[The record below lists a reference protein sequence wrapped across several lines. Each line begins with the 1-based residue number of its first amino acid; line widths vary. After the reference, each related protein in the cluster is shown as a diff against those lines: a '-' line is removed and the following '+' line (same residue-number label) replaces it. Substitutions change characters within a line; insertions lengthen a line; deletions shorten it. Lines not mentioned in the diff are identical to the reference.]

1 MTIMLFEPK
10 IASSAELNI
19 ELAVPPGW
27 TYAPGDTIVGNVVR
41 KSHLITPHVNLKLS
55 LWGRTK
61 TKITQQYGENNQ
73 VYKAKWILFD
83 VHWHQLFR
91 GPVHVPGTENK
102 EDYWTVPF
110 AVDIPT
116 RPSESQVKCHL
127 QPESY
132 LPLDA
137 ASVALQML
145 PGSFANIRDAFYTP
159 AHGIIEYHLEAILT
173 YGYGGSTVSKRT
185 RQPIRLCH
193 TSIEPPL
200 TFYDFHRHSK
210 TLKVCSQ
217 RLTPGMHGARLSFG
231 QKTQKFFG
239 SSKVPTFAC
248 AVDINVP
255 KKVQM
260 DSELPIP
267 FTIKITPF
275 PNHISESIRDTT
287 QTIQIHS
294 IKLSLKAI
302 TDIRAPGWT
311 SRHHPHC
318 ESLTRKYDS
327 LSLLD
332 PENSPVMIPVGGKGD
347 KGDGSSETVDLG
359 SLLGLCLRSDGLH
372 KGNPPMR
379 NRPRIVYPD
388 FVSYLMKH
396 SNRLS
401 WEVSLSLAGGSEKVS
416 SSLPFKVLSEYSR
429 LL

>member
-1 MTIMLFEPK
+1 MPLYEPK
-10 IASSAELNI
+10 IAAREDLDI
-19 ELAVPPGW
+19 ELAAPFGW
-27 TYAPGDTIVGNVVR
+27 TYAPGDTIIGNVVR
-41 KSHLITPHVNLKLS
+41 KAHLITPHANLKLS

-61 TKITQQYGENNQ
+61 TKITEQYGQNRYE
-73 VYKAKWILFD
+73 YTAKWILLD
-83 VHWHQLFR
+83 AHWQQLFR
-91 GPVHVPGTENK
+91 GPLHVSGTGEK
-102 EDYWTVPF
+102 EDSWTVPF

-116 RPSESQVKCHL
+116 RPSESKLRCHV

-132 LPLDA
+132 LPLDE

-185 RQPIRLCH
+185 TKAITLCH

-200 TFYDFHRHSK
+200 TFYDLQRHSK

-217 RLTPGMHGARLSFG
+217 RLTPGMHDARLSFG
-231 QKTQKFFG
+231 QRTHKFFG
-239 SSKVPTFAC
+239 SSKVPSFAC

-260 DSELPIP
+260 DSPLPIP

-275 PNHISESIRDTT
+275 PNQISDSIRETT
-287 QTIQIHS
+287 QTIEVHS
-294 IKLSLKAI
+294 IKLSLKAT

-318 ESLTRKYDS
+318 DSLTRKYDS

-332 PENSPVMIPVGGKGD
+332 PENSPVVIPVGGKSD
-347 KGDGSSETVDLG
+347 KGDGSSETLDLG

-379 NRPRIVYPD
+379 SRPRIVYPD

-401 WEVSLSLAGGSEKVS
+401 WEVSLSLAGESEKVS
-416 SSLPFKVLSEYSR
+416 SSLPFKVMSEYSR